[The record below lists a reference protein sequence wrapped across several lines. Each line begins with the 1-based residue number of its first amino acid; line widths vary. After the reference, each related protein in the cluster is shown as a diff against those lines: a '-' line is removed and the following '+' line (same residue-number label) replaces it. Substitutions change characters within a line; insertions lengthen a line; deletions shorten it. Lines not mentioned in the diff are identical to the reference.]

1 MEDGALVQEIREGGL
16 SRITARG
23 APRTITVPSVKSNW

>member
-1 MEDGALVQEIREGGL
+1 MEGGALVQERIEGNL

-23 APRTITVPSVKSNW
+23 APRTITVLCVKSNW

>member
-1 MEDGALVQEIREGGL
+1 MEDGALVQETIEGNL

>member
-1 MEDGALVQEIREGGL
+1 MDDGALMQETIEGNL

-23 APRTITVPSVKSNW
+23 APRTLTVPSVKSNW

>member
-1 MEDGALVQEIREGGL
+1 MEDGALVQETREGNL

-23 APRTITVPSVKSNW
+23 TPRTITVPSVKSNW